1 LTEDFKSQVESRL
14 DDLFHEDEESM
25 DSMDRFG
32 GVGDHPLKG
41 LKAILLSIEWEITD
55 SSMESLINE
64 LKTLEDFYKDDK
76 LILTFLRL
84 LNSIARYIKVRRG
97 KAHPNATSL
106 LTSVYNGLERVSLS
120 EGMSRKEK
128 ENILLQEVDKFK
140 KLKEEVIRRKKE
152 QEEEETKQSAAVALE
167 EAAGR
172 LTEEPTQPDLSS
184 MTTQELV
191 LYALEEIKEVI
202 REEFGALR
210 AEMKAWR
217 ESR

>member
-1 LTEDFKSQVESRL
+1 MEDFKSQVESRL
-14 DDLFHEDEESM
+14 DDLFHEDEESI

-41 LKAILLSIEWEITD
+41 LKAILLSVEWEITE

-64 LKTLEDFYKDDK
+64 LRTLEDFYKDDK
-76 LILTFLRL
+76 LILAFLRL
-84 LNSIARYIKVRRG
+84 LTSIARYINVRRG

-120 EGMSRKEK
+120 QGMSRKEK
-128 ENILLQEVDKFK
+128 ERILLREVDKFK

-152 QEEEETKQSAAVALE
+152 QEEGEEAKQSPSVALE
-167 EAAGR
+167 EAIGR
-172 LTEEPTQPDLSS
+172 PAEESAKPDLTS

-191 LYALEEIKEVI
+191 LYALDEIKTVL
-202 REEFGALR
+202 REEFGALL
-210 AEMKAWR
+210 AEMKVWR